1 MKALVS
7 LSLFLA
13 LGAGQ
18 GVRAQ
23 ELDLLRSR
31 PAAKENVT
39 FQHNLNFEFLKPRK
53 QGKVPLADRPFYSL
67 SWSDWKQ
74 TIREL
79 DQESE
84 GSTYRFRETGHPLIL
99 ERNNFFYQRDLI
111 STTKGIILK
120 KFSEGRFD
128 IGLYQQRYQ
137 FLTGP
142 IGFSS
147 FSGQQMIESPQ
158 ARRFSLTGGGHQV
171 QMTFRIHLDSGAR
184 KRSLAKR

>member
-79 DQESE
+79 DQEAE
-84 GSTYRFRETGHPLIL
+84 GTAIRFREVAHPIIL
-99 ERNNFFYQRDLI
+99 ERNNVFYQRDL
-111 STTKGIILK
+111 TATVKGIVLK
-120 KFSEGRFD
+120 KFGEGRFD
-128 IGLYQQRYQ
+128 LGVYRKHYQ

-142 IGFSS
+142 IGYSS
-147 FSGQQMIESPQ
+147 FSSRQMIESPQ
-158 ARRFSLTGGGHQV
+158 ASRFSLIGGGRQV
-171 QMTFRIHLDSGAR
+171 QMTFRIHLSSGAR
-184 KRSLAKR
+184 KRSLK